1 MAIRIGIDGRSLRKG
16 PPGVATVVRSLLDH
30 IPQLIP
36 LDSEFPKNN
45 FLWNQLR
52 VPMAALRMRWNLYH
66 APSYTA
72 PLVNFCPTVLSVH
85 DVSYLA
91 SNEWYPYQLDPFRK
105 RYYIASMKRAARI
118 IVPSEFSREEVVRF
132 LPQTASRV
140 RKIALGVSPDFRVAD
155 SLAREIKGILR
166 LPDRFLLHVGDIHPR
181 RNIPLIESVAREMGL
196 PLVLVGK
203 PLKGAI
209 FTEKPRYLLSG
220 VSQEELVGIYNAATV
235 LVYPSQY
242 EGFGLPILEAMAC
255 GLPVVAADRAS
266 IPEVC
271 GDAAVLVEP
280 RTDAILNG
288 IRQVLESREEYVAR
302 GLERVRDFSWDKTAE
317 QTLGVY
323 EELL

>member
-1 MAIRIGIDGRSLRKG
+1 MAVRIGIDGRSLTKG
-16 PPGVATVVRSLLDH
+16 PPGVATVVRGLLAH
-30 IPQLIP
+30 IPHLMP
-36 LDSEFPKNN
+36 LASDFPSNN

-52 VPMAALRMRWNLYH
+52 VPMATLKMRWNLYH

-91 SNEWYPYQLDPFRK
+91 SDAWYPYQLGRVRK

-118 IVPSEFSREEVVRF
+118 IVPSEFSRKEVIRF
-132 LPQTASRV
+132 LPETDSRV
-140 RKIALGVSPDFRVAD
+140 RRIALGVSPEFRVVD
-155 SLAREIKGILR
+155 SLGEQVKSRLG

-181 RNIPLIESVAREMGL
+181 RNIPVIESVAQELAL

-203 PLKGAI
+203 PLKGAE
-209 FTEKPRYLLSG
+209 FSEKPRYLFAG
-220 VSQEELVGIYNAATV
+220 VNQEELVGIYNAATV

-271 GDAAVLVEP
+271 GEAAVLVEP
-280 RTDAILNG
+280 RVDAILDG
-288 IRQVLESREEYVAR
+288 ISRVLESRDEYVAR
-302 GLERVRDFSWDKTAE
+302 GLERVRDFSWEKTAK